1 MSSLFDQLNQVG
13 DPLLPSDPRP
23 SLIVVVSLPVLTLSY
38 TLQLTPSPG
47 NGPSQAKE
55 RNSDTLSFPCDGNAL
70 QAQLEAWTNVAFDF
84 DSPDFGDADNQA
96 EVKAASPTDDR
107 STMRYAAAF
116 AHKHVQPLLQHT
128 ESTTVAPELTSTV
141 DLNALLGAGAASHAN
156 VDPFGASS
164 VVDSS
169 LSLPPFGGD
178 APSFPSFF
186 AAAPTPSSSFTPLA
200 EESPLPAELPA
211 IPTPAKTT
219 KGKKAAA
226 AASAAAAAER
236 EKKKRAPSAKVAAK
250 LATAH
255 KELPLPEGV
264 DTSGMTEE
272 QLNALAIEE
281 DKRRRNT
288 AASAR
293 FRVKKKQREAAL
305 EQSAKE
311 LRDRVAALEKEVETL
326 RTENG
331 WLRGLIVDKTA
342 EAAAANAG
350 LGGAANNRKRAREE
364 DDHVDSSSI
373 LV

>member
-1 MSSLFDQLNQVG
+1 MSSLFDQLNQ
-13 DPLLPSDPRP
+13 
-23 SLIVVVSLPVLTLSY
+23 
-38 TLQLTPSPG
+38 LTPSPG
-47 NGPSQAKE
+47 NGPNQQQD

-84 DSPDFGDADNQA
+84 DSPDFGDADTLDL
-96 EVKAASPTDDR
+96 KPSSPAAAATEAVG
-107 STMRYAAAF
+107 MRYTAAF
-116 AHKHVQPLLQHT
+116 AHQQAKPQLQHS
-128 ESTTVAPELTSTV
+128 ESTTVAPELTSSV
-141 DLNALLGAGAASHAN
+141 DLSALLGGAGAPSVHGS
-156 VDPFGASS
+156 VDPFATSM
-164 VVDSS
+164 VDPS
-169 LSLPPFGGD
+169 LSLPSFGAAANAA

-186 AAAPTPSSSFTPLA
+186 AATPSSSGFVPPTPLSD
-200 EESPLPAELPA
+200 ESPLPDLPPL
-211 IPTPAKTT
+211 PTTAAAAPAKSA

-226 AASAAAAAER
+226 AAAATAAAAEK

-255 KELPLPEGV
+255 KDLPLPDGV
-264 DTSGMTEE
+264 DVTGMSEE
-272 QLNALAIEE
+272 QLNSLAIEE

-311 LRDRVAALEKEVETL
+311 LRERVAVLEKEVDTL

-342 EAAAANAG
+342 EAAAAAAG
-350 LGGAANNRKRAREE
+350 GIPLGGAANNRKRARE
-364 DDHVDSSSI
+364 DDEHLDSSSI